1 MLASGSANPVR
12 LMIQNLL
19 LSSNQADVT
28 SVITLDEYNPSAAM
42 TLPVKAS
49 RNLASLSRSREG
61 KELR

>member
-1 MLASGSANPVR
+1 MLASDGAVPIM
-12 LMIQNLL
+12 LMTQNLL
-19 LSSNQADVT
+19 LSSNQVDVT